1 LSPAAGKALVYVIRG
16 AHQSTST
23 NAPELVKIDN
33 EPWGSLRRGHY
44 LVAQM
49 EPGRH
54 ELFVAG
60 STGSYE
66 INLVPG
72 KTHYYGCIQ
81 LGYRH
86 EFDFRRLSEA
96 RGKKQIRIYTLSPD
110 NKLAHTLVAGTQHA
124 LPTVKPASPSL
135 PPVTASSLDFGSYHA
150 LVIGINNY
158 QTLPKLRT
166 ASNDASSMASLL
178 QERYGFKVRLLLD
191 ATRADILRSINVYR
205 QTLTL
210 RDNLLIYY
218 AGHGWLDED
227 ADMGYWLPVDAGEQD
242 PTNWISNG
250 SITAAL
256 RAMLAKHVLVIAD
269 SCYSGKLARGI
280 NIRLRAS
287 DYYERICRKKARTV
301 MASGGLEPVSDRGHK
316 GEHSVFASALI
327 EALEENQDIL
337 DATLLFSKIRR
348 PVVLNS
354 DQTPEYSDIRK
365 AGHDGGDFLFVPIK

>member
-1 LSPAAGKALVYVIRG
+1 MRTIISLFLCLLASTLLLGGYATTAAPKQQSVPLTLSPAAGKALVYVIRR
-16 AHQSTST
+16 AQQSTST
-23 NAPELVKIDN
+23 NASELLKIDN
-33 EPWGSLRRGHY
+33 ELWGSLRRGYY

-54 ELFVAG
+54 ELFVVG
-60 STGSYE
+60 STSSYE

-72 KTHYYGCIQ
+72 KTHYYGCTQ
-81 LGYRH
+81 FDYNWT
-86 EFDFRRLSEA
+86 EFVFRRLSEA
-96 RGKKQIRIYTLSPD
+96 RGKKQIRVYTLSPD

-135 PPVTASSLDFGSYHA
+135 PPVTASSFDFGSYHA

-242 PTNWISNG
+242 PTNWVSNG

-280 NIRLRAS
+280 DLLSKRRQMQRS
-287 DYYERICRKKARTV
+287 
-301 MASGGLEPVSDRGHK
+301 H
-316 GEHSVFASALI
+316 
-327 EALEENQDIL
+327 IL
-337 DATLLFSKIRR
+337 
-348 PVVLNS
+348 
-354 DQTPEYSDIRK
+354 
-365 AGHDGGDFLFVPIK
+365 